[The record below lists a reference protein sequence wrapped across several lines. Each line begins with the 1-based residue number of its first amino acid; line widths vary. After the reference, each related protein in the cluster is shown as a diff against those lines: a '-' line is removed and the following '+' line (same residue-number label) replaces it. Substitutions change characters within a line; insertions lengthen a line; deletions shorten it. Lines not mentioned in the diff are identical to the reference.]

1 MGCSYGNVSRIASL
15 VLRVLRLTS
24 NISTNSYNEDSTG
37 NIPPPI
43 GLFSVDEGSE
53 DAETIHQQDL
63 DIVLDQGWD
72 ESPPQSRNGFGSGY
86 STPSEQRH
94 SRPAPPPKLYS
105 LSDAPLMQNSLS
117 SSSHL
122 TSTHSLNSPSSPQ
135 DPFHDMARSPSPLI
149 SVESTSY
156 QMLDESVGS
165 TSSAVE
171 PLNGSHARQR
181 SLSSSPQTSFN
192 SSYGQPH
199 SATSPTR
206 SRGGHDYDSTGR
218 RLV

>member
-1 MGCSYGNVSRIASL
+1 MNLRRI
-15 VLRVLRLTS
+15 
-24 NISTNSYNEDSTG
+24 ISYNEDSTG

-43 GLFSVDEGSE
+43 GLFSVDEGAE
-53 DAETIHQQDL
+53 DAETIHQEDL
-63 DIVLDQGWD
+63 DIVLAGGWD
-72 ESPPQSRNGFGSGY
+72 ESPPQSRSGFASGY

-135 DPFHDMARSPSPLI
+135 DPFHDGARSPSPLI
-149 SVESTSY
+149 SVESSSY

-171 PLNGSHARQR
+171 PLNGGHAKKR
-181 SLSSSPQTSFN
+181 SLSNSPQTSFN
-192 SSYGQPH
+192 SSYGH
-199 SATSPTR
+199 TSTSPTR
-206 SRGGHDYDSTGR
+206 GRGGYDYDSTGR